1 MGVATLTE
9 KQRLAMEALKGARGE
24 GARGHTGL
32 RSGIAR
38 SRNGNNVLYLLA
50 LPSRLCASTL
60 GASALS

>member
-24 GARGHTGL
+24 GARGHTVL

-38 SRNGNNVLYLLA
+38 SRNGNNVLYPVSYTHLA
-50 LPSRLCASTL
+50 VNHAAV
-60 GASALS
+60 G